1 MGSIELGGGD
11 ARLLVGED
19 GWLGRTEKEQHAA
32 EWSQQ
37 LPALHRQAYQKWV
50 REHGPEHP
58 LHRLKYTHNQL
69 FFIAFAQVGWME
81 SLTGAGQGLGR
92 GWVGNA
98 VSRLILK
105 CTGLKRPFPGSSLSP
120 ITCLSAER

>member
-11 ARLLVGED
+11 AHLLVGED

-37 LPALHRQAYQKWV
+37 LPTLHRQAYQKWV

-69 FFIAFAQVGWME
+69 FFIAFAQVGWVE

-92 GWVGNA
+92 ECGVQAQSQMYWPQTAIPRVQP
-98 VSRLILK
+98 VSHH
-105 CTGLKRPFPGSSLSP
+105 LSV
-120 ITCLSAER
+120 R